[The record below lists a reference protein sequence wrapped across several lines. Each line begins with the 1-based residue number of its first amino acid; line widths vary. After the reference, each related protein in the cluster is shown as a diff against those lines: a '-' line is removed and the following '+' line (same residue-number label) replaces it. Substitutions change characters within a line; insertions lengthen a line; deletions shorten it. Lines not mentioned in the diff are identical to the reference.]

1 MGERERVRE
10 LQREAEY
17 ERVSD
22 HLEYLGN
29 PFDQMDL
36 STKKQHALYLYYEIL
51 KVLYMILES
60 EANTSL
66 AAEGGLAQHLQS
78 RTACKIQNGRQGA
91 PKWLMGFR
99 IFFAIMT
106 KCNAI

>member
-66 AAEGGLAQHLQS
+66 AAEGGGGTRSTPTQPHCLQ
-78 RTACKIQNGRQGA
+78 N
-91 PKWLMGFR
+91 PKWPPGSLKMADGL
-99 IFFAIMT
+99 
-106 KCNAI
+106 

>member
-51 KVLYMILES
+51 KVLPSSAFVHDSRIRSKYQPS
-60 EANTSL
+60 R
-66 AAEGGLAQHLQS
+66 GGGTCSTPAKPHCLQ
-78 RTACKIQNGRQGA
+78 N
-91 PKWLMGFR
+91 PKWPPGSPKIADGL
-99 IFFAIMT
+99 
-106 KCNAI
+106 